1 MLVNLVNHLGNKII
15 DESTNYIMLEKSIWS
30 LQSNLKNTNKVQV
43 NCNVF
48 SGLKYLVNFI
58 DEQNSKII
66 NHLGNRIV
74 FEHAI
79 YNKQANLHNDI
90 HDNIVLIINA
100 LNEKLNNYNKEQIT
114 NEIIIALQQLLNY
127 NEEEINILIDKYCN
141 NELNNYN
148 KDNVKLIIR
157 KVLGYWKE
165 IYYRIK
171 EV

>member
-15 DESTNYIMLEKSIWS
+15 DESNNYIVLEKSLWL
-30 LQSNLKNTNKVQV
+30 LQSNLQNLNKEQT

-48 SGLKYLVNFI
+48 SGLNYLVNFI
-58 DEQNSKII
+58 DEQNNKII
-66 NHLGNRIV
+66 NHAGNRIV
-74 FEHAI
+74 FEHGI
-79 YNKQANLHNDI
+79 YNKQVNLVN
-90 HDNIVLIINA
+90 NIKENISAIINA
-100 LNEKLNNYNKEQIT
+100 LNTNIRNVNKELTATDIMA
-114 NEIIIALQQLLNY
+114 AL
-127 NEEEINILIDKYCN
+127 EILINNNKENLDILIEKYFN